1 MSIWT
6 SLATLLGIIKP
17 VADTVAKVAGA
28 TPTGRVATVISDAA
42 DEADTL
48 VSATA
53 EDAAAAR
60 AGTVAGA
67 AAGHASHIAGKKNT
81 Q

>member
-6 SLATLLGIIKP
+6 SFATLLGIIKP

-42 DEADTL
+42 GTADTL

-53 EDAAAAR
+53 ADAAAAR

-67 AAGHASHIAGKKNT
+67 AAGHASHLTRKNT